1 MTVTGT
7 GTGTGPITTATATGD
22 TPGTGTGSSVSPTAR
37 RIWLRSR
44 GLLVAA
50 AVLVLTGLVLALLRS
65 GDNSALHPSSA
76 APLGSRAINQLL
88 TDHGVDITVATTSEE
103 ALAALR
109 PGTTLLI
116 THPEDLTPERRE
128 TLHRA
133 TQRTGTRTVL
143 VAAGPGTTAV
153 FAPGTE
159 AIGHLPTGELDPGCT
174 TDLTDRA
181 GSARL
186 GGYGYLPPTDPATDP
201 TTLACYPY
209 EGLPTLLTLDAGTPT
224 ETVLLGAP
232 DILHN
237 QSLADHGNA
246 SLALQLLG
254 ARDHLVWYLPT
265 GAEAPGSDDERSLTQ
280 LMAPGWRWAALQL
293 AIAAALAAFWRGRRL
308 GPVLTERLPITVR
321 AAETTEG
328 RARLYHRNGA
338 RDRAADAL
346 RTATR
351 GRLAPRVGLPAA
363 AAHTPDT
370 LVPALAAHTGQ
381 PGHDLHQL
389 LFGPP
394 PPDDPALVA
403 LADALDALENR
414 LTPDRP
420 ETTDTTKTSDTTDT
434 TDTTDTAK
442 DPRQ

>member
-1 MTVTGT
+1 MTA
-7 GTGTGPITTATATGD
+7 TGTGPAPAAAPAGD
-22 TPGTGTGSSVSPTAR
+22 TAGTGTGSSVSPTAG
-37 RIWLRSR
+37 RIWRRGR
-44 GLLVAA
+44 GLLIAA

-88 TDHGVDITVATTSEE
+88 TDHGVDITVATTSDE

-116 THPEDLTPERRE
+116 THPEDLTAERRE
-128 TLHRA
+128 ALHRA

-143 VAAGPGTTAV
+143 VAAGPDTTAV

-159 AIGHLPTGELDPGCT
+159 AIGPLPTSTLDPGCT
-174 TDLTDRA
+174 TGLTDRA
-181 GSARL
+181 GDARL
-186 GGYGYLPPTDPATDP
+186 GGHGYLPPTDPDTDP

-209 EGLPTLLTLDAGTPT
+209 EGLPTLVTLDAGSPT

-237 QSLADHGNA
+237 QSLAEDGNA

-265 GAEAPGSDDERSLTQ
+265 TAEAPGSDDARSLTE

-293 AIAAALAAFWRGRRL
+293 AVAAALTAFWRGRRL
-308 GPVLTERLPITVR
+308 GPVVTERLPVAVR
-321 AAETTEG
+321 AAETAEG

-389 LFGPP
+389 LFGPAP
-394 PPDDPALVA
+394 ADDPALVA

-414 LTPDRP
+414 LTPDHPDAP
-420 ETTDTTKTSDTTDT
+420 ETP
-434 TDTTDTAK
+434 K